1 MIDARNGDK
10 GRTLDLF
17 PMASL
22 APFEEWIQTRQGR
35 AVYRYFKHFTF
46 RLARVG
52 KKHYS
57 ARQICGRI
65 RWHVEVDR
73 NEPADEFKVN
83 NNYTPDLSRK
93 FMEENPRFA
102 GFFETRKL
110 KRRQG
115 VLNTNSQAAA

>member
-1 MIDARNGDK
+1 MIDD
-10 GRTLDLF
+10 RTLDLF
-17 PMASL
+17 TASGPTL
-22 APFEEWIQTRQGR
+22 FGEWIQTRQGR

-52 KKHYS
+52 KKRYS

-83 NNYTPDLSRK
+83 NNYTPDLARK
-93 FMEENPRFA
+93 FMEENPQFE
-102 GFFETRKL
+102 GFFETREL

-115 VLNTNSQAAA
+115 

>member
-1 MIDARNGDK
+1 MDD

-17 PMASL
+17 TAGGSFQ
-22 APFEEWIQTRQGR
+22 FEEWIKTRQGR
-35 AVYRYFKHFTF
+35 AVYRYFKHFAF

-52 KKHYS
+52 KTRFS
-57 ARQICGRI
+57 ARAICQRI

-83 NNYTPDLSRK
+83 NNYTPDLARK
-93 FMEENPRFA
+93 FMTDNPQFA

-110 KRRQG
+110 TRNALG
-115 VLNTNSQAAA
+115 SE